1 MSEVRLIDANEF
13 VDGLQ
18 KALEIIE
25 ADKQKREKS
34 DNPLICGSVEAIN
47 VSASMIGT
55 TINAIAAQPTVDAV
69 PREWW
74 NELESTV
81 SKLVEDNDNFP
92 ENKQFYDCARF
103 LLNLM
108 GVIERR
114 SDGRV

>member
-1 MSEVRLIDANEF
+1 MSEVRLIDANALKDAHIECPNNISF
-13 VDGLQ
+13 FDFGEIVERFLQ
-18 KALEIIE
+18 
-25 ADKQKREKS
+25 
-34 DNPLICGSVEAIN
+34 
-47 VSASMIGT
+47 
-55 TINAIAAQPTVDAV
+55 TIDEQPTVDAV

>member
-1 MSEVRLIDANEF
+1 MSEVRLIDANAYAAEMKERQ
-13 VDGLQ
+13 D
-18 KALEIIE
+18 ALKEMIDAAVKDDNWE
-25 ADKQKREKS
+25 LYDKLSRS
-34 DNPLICGSVEAIN
+34 FGVFVEAKLTLDN
-47 VSASMIGT
+47 M
-55 TINAIAAQPTVDAV
+55 PTVDAV

-74 NELESTV
+74 DELESTV

-114 SDGRV
+114 NDGRV

>member
-1 MSEVRLIDANEF
+1 MSEVRLIDANALKDAHIECPDNISF
-13 VDGLQ
+13 FDFGEIVERFLQ
-18 KALEIIE
+18 
-25 ADKQKREKS
+25 
-34 DNPLICGSVEAIN
+34 
-47 VSASMIGT
+47 
-55 TINAIAAQPTVDAV
+55 TIDEQPTVDAV

>member
-1 MSEVRLIDANEF
+1 MEQRLIDANALKDAHIECPDNISF
-13 VDGLQ
+13 FDFGEIVERFLQTVD
-18 KALEIIE
+18 E
-25 ADKQKREKS
+25 
-34 DNPLICGSVEAIN
+34 
-47 VSASMIGT
+47 
-55 TINAIAAQPTVDAV
+55 QPTVDAV

-74 NELESTV
+74 NELETTV
-81 SKLVEDNDNFP
+81 SKLVKDNDNFP

>member
-1 MSEVRLIDANEF
+1 MSEVRLIDTNR
-13 VDGLQ
+13 LI
-18 KALEIIE
+18 KSIE
-25 ADKQKREKS
+25 DNRFTAENVKS
-34 DNPLICGSVEAIN
+34 LFRITVE
-47 VSASMIGT
+47 
-55 TINAIAAQPTVDAV
+55 AQPTVDAV

>member
-1 MSEVRLIDANEF
+1 MKQRLIDAN
-13 VDGLQ
+13 
-18 KALEIIE
+18 ALKNAHIE
-25 ADKQKREKS
+25 CPE
-34 DNPLICGSVEAIN
+34 N
-47 VSASMIGT
+47 VSFFGFGEIVERFLQT
-55 TINAIAAQPTVDAV
+55 VDEQPTVDAV

-74 NELESTV
+74 DELESTV